1 MSETPKKLRFGL
13 IESHSYSVWYD
24 SMTIDVSDYPELEG
38 MSKEEM
44 ISYINENFWD
54 MKSMEDDEYTLLDD
68 LQNMG
73 DVKDKIYDEQKEL
86 YFEEVDEDDYDDED
100 EDDDE
105 EEE

>member
-1 MSETPKKLRFGL
+1 MSERPKKLKFGL
-13 IESHSYSVWYD
+13 IESHSIAVWYD
-24 SMTIDVSDYPELEG
+24 SMTINVSDYPELDG
-38 MSKEEM
+38 MNKEEI

-54 MKSMEDDEYTLLDD
+54 MKSMEDDDYTLLDD

-86 YFEEVDEDDYDDED
+86 YFEEVDE
-100 EDDDE
+100 E